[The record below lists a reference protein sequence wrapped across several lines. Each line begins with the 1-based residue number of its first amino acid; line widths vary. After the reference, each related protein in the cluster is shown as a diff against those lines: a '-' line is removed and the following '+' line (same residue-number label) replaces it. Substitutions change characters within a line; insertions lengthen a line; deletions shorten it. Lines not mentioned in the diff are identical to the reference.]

1 MTVLCPTDNS
11 GFQMTAD
18 AIKYNNDT
26 ALSNQYIYDN
36 DGNLV
41 RQKNHQRNTGNRP
54 LCCKKDVRKVITM
67 KKILDYLV
75 SVGFVKW

>member
-1 MTVLCPTDNS
+1 MILCPTDNS
-11 GFQMTAD
+11 DNQMTAD

-41 RQKNHQRNTGNRP
+41 RQIIIGVTIT
-54 LCCKKDVRKVITM
+54 VIQ
-67 KKILDYLV
+67 YQ
-75 SVGFVKW
+75 